1 MPDWDKKYAA
11 GRSPF
16 GDHPNQYVRQI
27 LARSDFEARSA
38 LCLADGDGRNGTW
51 LARQGLEVTAVDL
64 SRIATDKGRER
75 DGAAGVSVERVTADL
90 AVWTPPPR
98 HWQAVFVI
106 YLQSEPEIRA
116 RALRLGADH
125 LEPGGWLVVEG
136 FAKPIAGRPDF
147 GPDDASVLYDLSEIE
162 AAVPS
167 LSVIEA
173 FAGRTRLDE
182 GGRHQGEAEVVRFA
196 ARKPCTA

>member
-11 GRSPF
+11 QQAPF
-16 GDHPNQYVRQI
+16 GDAPNQYIRQV
-27 LARSDFEARSA
+27 LARSDFEAQTA

-51 LARQGLEVTAVDL
+51 LAQQGLTVTSVDI
-64 SRIATDKGRER
+64 SPVATEKARER
-75 DGAAGVSVERVTADL
+75 DRAADVSVERITADL
-90 AVWTPPPR
+90 AVWVPPPKK
-98 HWQAVFVI
+98 WQAVFVI
-106 YLQSEPEIRA
+106 YLQSEPAIRA

-147 GPDDASVLYDLSEIE
+147 GPDDASVLYALEEVE
-162 AAVPS
+162 AAVPD
-167 LSVIEA
+167 LAVIEA

-196 ARKPCTA
+196 ARKPDAV